1 MKRDDAEAV
10 IEILLA
16 ADGGCE
22 YCVADLLVLFCE
34 RFPEFKELAEKAFRE
49 RFGDDLKEFVEKRW
63 KK

>member
-1 MKRDDAEAV
+1 MKRDEAKAV
-10 IEILLA
+10 IEVLLA

-34 RFPEFKELAEKAFRE
+34 RFPEFREFAEKAFRE

-63 KK
+63 ER